1 MNIIKKSVA
10 KMSLFGLLLTLAV
23 SSFYAPTASA
33 HGEKSQAAFMRMR
46 TIMWYDLNWS
56 TDELNVN
63 ETMDITGTMYV
74 FHDWPESVNLPTT
87 SFLNIGIPG
96 PVFIRQ
102 ESYIGDKIVPRSVE
116 LHLGN
121 SYDFKVVLKA
131 RRPGEWHIH
140 TMINVDGGGPVIGPG
155 KWATINGSMSDF
167 TNEITALTGQTF
179 DLEDWQLSTIYAW
192 HTIWYIV
199 GIAWIVW
206 WVRRPVFI
214 PRMHMIKA
222 GRAKELIT
230 PTDKK
235 VTLAFLIGTLALVLV
250 SYNSANSNFPVT
262 IPLQAGKFRS
272 IPVSEN
278 TTGDVHVTMT
288 EATYRVPGRA
298 MRMVVSVHNGADE
311 AVRLGEFMGGSIRF
325 LNADVAVDEAEYP
338 ENLLAPEG
346 LSVSPDTA
354 IAPGE
359 TAEIEVIAGDAAW
372 EIERMSDIIYDPDSR
387 MAGML
392 FFYEEGSGDR
402 HMAIVNGPLIPIFM

>member
-1 MNIIKKSVA
+1 MNIIKKSMA
-10 KMSLFGLLLTLAV
+10 KMSFLGLLLTLAV
-23 SSFYAPTASA
+23 SSFYTPTASA

-46 TIMWYDLNWS
+46 TVMWYDLAWS

-63 ETMDITGTMYV
+63 ETMNITGKMYI
-74 FHDWPESVNLPTT
+74 FHDWPESVNLPET

-116 LHLGN
+116 LLLGN
-121 SYDFKVVLKA
+121 TYDFKVVLKA

-155 KWATINGSMSDF
+155 KWATIHGSMGDF
-167 TNEITALTGQTF
+167 RNEITALTGHTF
-179 DLEDWQLSTIYAW
+179 DLETWTLDSIYAW
-192 HTIWYIV
+192 HTIWYII
-199 GIAWIVW
+199 GLEWIVYW
-206 WVRRPVFI
+206 CRRPIFV

-222 GRAKELIT
+222 GRASELVT
-230 PTDKK
+230 PVDKK

-250 SYNSANSNFPVT
+250 SYNSANSKFPVT

-272 IPVSEN
+272 MPTLGNEF
-278 TTGDVHVTMT
+278 GDVHPTLK

-298 MRMVVSVHNGADE
+298 MRMVLSVHNGADE
-311 AVRLGEFMGGSIRF
+311 PVRLGEFMGGSIRF
-325 LNADVAVDEAEYP
+325 LNPDVAVDEAEYP

-346 LSVSPDTA
+346 LSVTPDTD

-359 TAEIEVIAGDAAW
+359 TMEIEVIASDAAW

-392 FFYEEGSGDR
+392 FFYETGSGDR
-402 HMAIVNGPLIPIFM
+402 HMSVVDGPLIPVFM